1 MKKILLTITFIFAF
15 LFSSLTADAKPN
27 YLHSITLEK
36 NNNAYNIILEADS
49 IAKLT
54 RKVKSDN
61 EIVLNL
67 SGITSSETVN
77 ALYKGNT
84 NIDNLIV
91 ENSGFNKLKIYI
103 SAPNIKSSSVIM
115 KPAQGAAELVGE
127 GMPVNKIVWS
137 IVVLGILAFTVTRSV
152 KRTKEDSK
160 LLIKRDIKDREI
172 ALYKQYRR
180 KLDEDISLGENK
192 KMNKMLRKIDRK
204 IDERL
209 SMTMK

>member
-1 MKKILLTITFIFAF
+1 M
-15 LFSSLTADAKPN
+15 
-27 YLHSITLEK
+27 
-36 NNNAYNIILEADS
+36 
-49 IAKLT
+49 
-54 RKVKSDN
+54 
-61 EIVLNL
+61 
-67 SGITSSETVN
+67 
-77 ALYKGNT
+77 
-84 NIDNLIV
+84 IV